1 MSLITEISR
10 MKSMMGLSESTIE
23 KGLQKIIDREL
34 ESLRNSTEDMGLDAL
49 DELDEINSVDEIKL
63 LNFLKDSTSVLHVDL
78 YKNSNR
84 QDFDNVIASIQY
96 KIEKYIGDIEIIV
109 DNIIDNRTF
118 GPGID
123 W

>member
-23 KGLQKIIDREL
+23 KSLQKIIDREL

-63 LNFLKDSTSVLHVDL
+63 LNFVRDRPSVLHVDL

>member
-34 ESLRNSTEDMGLDAL
+34 ESLRNSTEDMGLGEL

-63 LNFLKDSTSVLHVDL
+63 LNFVKDSTSVLHVDL

-84 QDFDNVIASIQY
+84 KDFDNVIASIQY

>member
-63 LNFLKDSTSVLHVDL
+63 LNFVKDSTSVLHVDL

>member
-10 MKSMMGLSESTIE
+10 MKSMMGLSESTLE
-23 KGLQKIIDREL
+23 KSLQKIIDREL

-84 QDFDNVIASIQY
+84 KDFDNVIASIQY

>member
-1 MSLITEISR
+1 MSLLTEISR
-10 MKSMMGLSESTIE
+10 MKSMMGLSESTLE
-23 KGLQKIIDREL
+23 KSLQKIIDREL

-84 QDFDNVIASIQY
+84 KDFDNVIASIQY